1 MAFQMAGIDVSH
13 WQGKIDFHKVKKS
26 GIQFVIIKAGGSDA
40 PARYKDVNFDRY
52 YNDAKAAGLHVGA
65 YYFVGKS
72 FYLDGRGITDAQ
84 HFLRLLEGKLFDMPV
99 YIDVETCPTKERFRT
114 TNQVIEFCDWMEKH
128 NAFVG
133 VYASDIAG
141 FDNMLQKTRLE
152 HFTWWVA
159 RYGGIPKNI
168 YGIYQWTPSGR
179 VNGISGK
186 VDRNKCVVN
195 FPEIIKRKG
204 LNQFHGYY

>member
-40 PARYKDVNFDRY
+40 GLYKDNKFDTY
-52 YNDAKAAGLHVGA
+52 YNDAKRAGLYVGA
-65 YYFVGKS
+65 YYFAGKS
-72 FYLDGRGITDAQ
+72 FWLNGMGLSNAQ
-84 HFLRLLEGKLFDMPV
+84 HFLRLLEGKIFDMPV
-99 YIDVETCPTKERFRT
+99 YIDVEMCPPKERLRT
-114 TNQVIEFCDWMEKH
+114 TNQVIEFCEWMEMH

-152 HFTWWVA
+152 KYTWWVA
-159 RYGGIPKNI
+159 RYGGKPKNI

-186 VDRNKCVVN
+186 VDRNKCVVD
-195 FPEIIKRKG
+195 FPSIIKRKG
-204 LNQFHGYY
+204 LNQFHGHY